1 MKGWLEKNKGLFG
14 KKDEEELITTV
25 NTKYEVNLVPEIK
38 LQMIKAQKIRNLVLF
53 VCIVVSAAAI
63 GSVLVLFGIKSGQD
77 IAMANQD
84 GRLKV
89 LSEKMTGYSELGDLV
104 AIQGQLTALSDIAEN
119 KKILSRVFGALDV
132 MLPDGEDVVQLSELR
147 VNLEE
152 GTLNM
157 EGRADARIDPLIDY
171 RVLESFKKGAALTKY
186 DYGRYVDVNGEEIPS
201 WCIDESDPDGNA
213 LKEGESYYA
222 WWDLRRDGCGAMKQ
236 GASSDEVLGAS
247 DANMKT
253 GLQYSADADVETQ
266 ERELTQEE
274 IDAQRGNG
282 MNADEAKQNT
292 ENAENSENNGEPVK
306 VTEVMRVKVWRTP
319 QYEKWYQAG
328 NMTMDG
334 AISGIDHFESACI
347 KYSGSKV
354 GEVTRWTSDN
364 ECMLVP
370 EGLTVTSSSNARDES
385 NNLVLKFTA
394 TVGIEPAFFQFQNKH
409 MIAIGPMGQN
419 VTDSYVQIEGM
430 FAQEV
435 TECAANDSDCLYNV
449 KNSGGN

>member
-1 MKGWLEKNKGLFG
+1 MQDLIEKIKGLFG
-14 KKDEEELITTV
+14 KKESEELITTV
-25 NTKYEVNLVPEIK
+25 NTKYEINLVPEVK

-53 VCIVVSAAAI
+53 VCIVVSVAAI

-84 GRLKV
+84 GKLKV
-89 LSEKMTGYSELGDLV
+89 LSEKLTGYGELDDLV

-119 KKILSRVFGALDV
+119 KKVLSRVFGALDV
-132 MLPDGEDVVQLSELR
+132 MLPEGEDIVQLSELR

-152 GTLNM
+152 STLNM

-186 DYGRYVDVNGEEIPS
+186 DYGRYVDVNGAEIPS
-201 WCIDESDPDGNA
+201 WCVDESDADGNA
-213 LKEGESYYA
+213 LKEGESYYG

-236 GASSDEVLGAS
+236 GANADEVLGAT
-247 DANMKT
+247 DANMAT
-253 GLQYSADADVETQ
+253 GLQYSADAETETE
-266 ERELTQEE
+266 ERELSQEE

-282 MNADEAKQNT
+282 SNVDEANRNGENGEDT
-292 ENAENSENNGEPVK
+292 ENAEGPVK
-306 VTEVMRVKVWRTP
+306 VTEVTRVKIWRTP

-334 AISGIDHFESACI
+334 AISGIDHFESACT

-370 EGLTVTSSSNARDES
+370 EGLTVTGSSNARDES
-385 NNLVLKFTA
+385 NNLVLKFSA

-435 TECAANDSDCLYNV
+435 TECAANDADCLYNV